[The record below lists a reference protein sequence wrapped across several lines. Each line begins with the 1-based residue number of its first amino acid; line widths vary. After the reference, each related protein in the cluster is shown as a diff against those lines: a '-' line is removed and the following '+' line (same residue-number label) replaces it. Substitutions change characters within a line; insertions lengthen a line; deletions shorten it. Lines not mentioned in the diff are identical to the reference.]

1 MCISQSFAL
10 ATIQQNEEKE
20 NDVVNSVFTLIQHSC
35 PFKVFLNDADVI
47 LIDKINFFGV
57 EKFDASLIEMMIIN
71 FIACRK

>member
-35 PFKVFLNDADVI
+35 LFKVFLYDADVI
-47 LIDKINFFGV
+47 RIDKINFFGI
-57 EKFDASLIEMMIIN
+57 EKFDAPLIEMMIKN